1 MKGDISMKSNYEV
14 LDTPRFRILSDGQ
27 IGELHYASLEILEK
41 TGVLVLEEESQGLLR
56 DAGARIEKNGLV
68 RIPSFLVEKALAT
81 APKRVTLCGRNGSRT
96 VYLEGCK
103 SYFGTGSDC
112 PNIIDPYTGEKRRM
126 VKDDIAA
133 AARLFD
139 FLPNIDFIMSLGL
152 VSDAPWEISD
162 KHQFEAMLL
171 NITKPIVFTAHDKQ
185 GMNGIIEISSLV
197 AGGEENLRKNP
208 FICLY
213 AEPVSPLKH
222 VGTALRKLLLA
233 AEKEIPV
240 VYTPCP
246 MAGATA
252 PVTMAGVLAT
262 SNAECLSGL
271 VIHQLKKSGS
281 PFITGGVISI
291 MDMRDSILSY
301 GAPEL
306 DLLSAAMADIAHYY
320 QLPVFGTAGC
330 TDSKTLD
337 EQAAVESSISTL
349 MSALSG
355 SNLVHDIGFLESAL
369 TGSLELIVLTN
380 EIIDMV
386 KRIMRGIQVTPETLA
401 IDLIDAVGP
410 GGHYIA
416 EEHTAFNFR
425 KEFWLPHLM
434 DRRRYDTWR
443 REGEKKLGDRL
454 NEEVKKILGEHTPE
468 QLPEGMVREIQKI
481 TETGEDQP

>member
-1 MKGDISMKSNYEV
+1 MARSTTMKSNSSVFE
-14 LDTPRFRILSDGQ
+14 TPQFRILSDDQ
-27 IGELHYASLEILEK
+27 IREIHSASLEILER
-41 TGVLVLEEESQGLLR
+41 TGVLVLEEESRSLLG
-56 DAGARIEKNGLV
+56 DAGARIGNDARV
-68 RIPSFLVEKALAT
+68 RIPSYLVEKALAT
-81 APKRVTLCGRNGSRT
+81 APKRITLCGRNGSRK
-96 VYLEGCK
+96 VYLEGNR

-112 PNIIDPYTGEKRRM
+112 PNIIDPYTFEKRRM
-126 VKDDIAA
+126 VKEDIAA
-133 AARLFD
+133 AARLCD

-171 NITKPIVFTAHDKQ
+171 NITKPIVFTAHDKP
-185 GMNGIIEISSLV
+185 GMNGIIEMSSLV
-197 AGGEENLRKNP
+197 AGGEESLKNNP

-246 MAGATA
+246 MAGATG

-271 VIHQLKKSGS
+271 VIHQLKKPGA

-306 DLLSAAMADIAHYY
+306 DLLSAGMADIAHYY
-320 QLPVFGTAGC
+320 HLPVFGTAGC
-330 TDSKTLD
+330 TDFKTLD
-337 EQAAVESSISTL
+337 EQAAVEASISTL

-369 TGSLELIVLTN
+369 TGSCELIVLTN

-401 IDLIDAVGP
+401 VDLVDAVGP

-434 DRRRYDTWR
+434 DRRRFDQWH
-443 REGEKKLGDRL
+443 REGEKTLGDRL
-454 NEEVKKILGEHTPE
+454 NEEVKKILREHKPE
-468 QLPEGMVREIQKI
+468 PLPEGMVREIHKI
-481 TETGEDQP
+481 TVEAVAD

>member
-1 MKGDISMKSNYEV
+1 MAMKSNSSVFE
-14 LDTPRFRILSDGQ
+14 TPQFRVLSDDQ
-27 IGELHYASLEILEK
+27 IGEIHHASLEILER
-41 TGVLVLEEESQGLLR
+41 TGVLIFEDESCSLLC
-56 DAGARIEKNGLV
+56 DAGARIGNDGRV
-68 RIPSFLVEKALAT
+68 RIPSYLVEKALAT
-81 APKRVTLCGRNGSRT
+81 APKHITLCGRDGSRK
-96 VYLEGCK
+96 VLLEGCK
-103 SYFGTGSDC
+103 SWFGTGSDC
-112 PNIIDPYTGEKRRM
+112 PNIIDPHTGEKRRM

-133 AARLFD
+133 AARLCD
-139 FLPNIDFIMSLGL
+139 WLPNIDFIMSLGL

-171 NITKPIVFTAHDKQ
+171 NNTKPIVFTAHDRA
-185 GMNGIIEISSLV
+185 GMSGIIEMSSLV
-197 AGGEENLRKNP
+197 AGGEENLRTNP

-252 PVTMAGVLAT
+252 PVTMAGALAT
-262 SNAECLSGL
+262 SNTECLSGL
-271 VIHQLKKSGS
+271 VIHQLKKTGA

-291 MDMRDSILSY
+291 MDMRDTVLSY

-320 QLPVFGTAGC
+320 RLPVFGTAGC
-330 TDSKTLD
+330 SDSKVLD
-337 EQAAVESSISTL
+337 EQAAVEAAISTL
-349 MSALSG
+349 MSAMSG

-369 TGSLELIVLTN
+369 TGSLELIVLAD
-380 EIIDMV
+380 EIIAMV
-386 KRIMRGIQVTPETLA
+386 RRIMRGIQVTPETLA
-401 IDLIDAVGP
+401 LDLVDAVGP

-425 KEFWLPHLM
+425 KEFWFPRLM
-434 DRRRYDTWR
+434 DRRRFDPWR
-443 REGEKKLGDRL
+443 RGGEKTLGNRL
-454 NEEVKKILGEHTPE
+454 NGEVKRILKEHSPE
-468 QLPEGMVREIQKI
+468 PLPEGIVKEIHKV
-481 TETGEDQP
+481 TCEGTV